1 MEIEKDVPLPE
12 TGRSTKY
19 PFVHMMVGDSVFFPN
34 EQMNGR
40 AYRAA
45 MSCGDRNGSRF
56 VVRRE
61 GEGIRVWRRL

>member
-1 MEIEKDVPLPE
+1 MEIEKNVPLPE

-19 PFVHMMVGDSVFFPN
+19 PFVRMSVGDSVFFPN

-45 MSCGDRNGSRF
+45 MSCGDRHGSRF
-56 VVRRE
+56 VARPE
-61 GEGIRVWRRL
+61 AKGIRIWRQT